1 MCLHHARLIFNQ
13 PQKAWC
19 DITGG
24 VEQTAL
30 SSKSQSLLSLM
41 HSLRAD
47 HLSTAGYNLLRCK
60 HLEADLSIT
69 GWQWSTV
76 WNCHHSDV
84 WIKGPCLG
92 CLRVQRKEAKYLKSH
107 PVLRP
112 RPRPCWINRW
122 CCVAGSVGE
131 NEQSCWCGIHWHLA
145 IWSGIWQ
152 PLSLSLA
159 LSLSL
164 MHTHTHANMVCILG
178 WNYGCWHLTMV
189 ETRCLCVAERWRY
202 PQSLIGAHAF

>member
-69 GWQWSTV
+69 GWQWSTM

-84 WIKGPCLG
+84 WIKDSLSRLPSRSKKRSEISEIPSSAAASASALFA
-92 CLRVQRKEAKYLKSH
+92 R
-107 PVLRP
+107 
-112 RPRPCWINRW
+112 WINRW

-164 MHTHTHANMVCILG
+164 MHTHTHMQTWSASWGETMAADISLWWRQGVCVWQRDG
-178 WNYGCWHLTMV
+178 DTPRV
-189 ETRCLCVAERWRY
+189 
-202 PQSLIGAHAF
+202 